1 MPKFNNVELSQET
14 ILATRKHFADN
25 AQGCIDEVL
34 SGGVVLPSHTDR
46 EEYFRKCRVRAVNH
60 TVGSYDHTWTFL
72 QRAYWIQTGECVAL
86 LP

>member
-1 MPKFNNVELSQET
+1 MPKFNNVELTQET
-14 ILATRKHFADN
+14 ILTTRKHFADN

-34 SGGVVLPSHTDR
+34 SGNVVLPSHTSQDI
-46 EEYFRKCRVRAVNH
+46 YFKWQRQRMADSLDGFN
-60 TVGSYDHTWTFL
+60 DHTWTFL